1 MEHLYGKFSEE
12 QIIETAQR
20 MHSEVHKLLLYKDP
34 KIFDRV
40 FNSDEDFEIYF
51 SNLLFRFSGLDTL
64 LGKPETM
71 VRLLS
76 VLQAAYNEAF
86 SDTFNYKIFRRAILD
101 AHSLIKSIFE
111 EDEICRV

>member
-20 MHSEVHKLLLYKDP
+20 MHSEVNKLLLYKDT

-101 AHSLIKSIFE
+101 AHSLIKSMFE